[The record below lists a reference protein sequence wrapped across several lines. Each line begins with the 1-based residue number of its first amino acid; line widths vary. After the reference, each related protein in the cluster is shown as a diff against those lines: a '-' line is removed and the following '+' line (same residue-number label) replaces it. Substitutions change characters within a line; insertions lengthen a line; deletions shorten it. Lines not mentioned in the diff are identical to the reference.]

1 MTRKKGHTP
10 EHCLHRRSGRGYV
23 FLDGKQIPTGVW
35 GTPEADSKANELI
48 ARWLANGRK
57 LPEEMRPTVF
67 RVEDLVAQFWT
78 HAQEYY
84 RKNGEPTGEI
94 SKIRD
99 SVRPLLQLFGL
110 RPADTFTPRD
120 LEALQQ
126 HVVEEGRWARTT
138 INSRI
143 GVVKRIFRW
152 GTRRGLVSGN
162 TTHALQVVPGLLQT
176 RTTAREPEPVG
187 PVTEEH
193 MRAVLAHV
201 SPQIGAMIQI
211 QWHTGMRPGE
221 VLQMRW
227 VDIDRDNDEW
237 VYRPRRHK
245 LEHFGKKRRIWLGP
259 AAQAILCRWLKV
271 DQHSPIFSPR
281 DAEHSRLE
289 EQRASRTSPLTPSH
303 RARRE
308 RARKEP
314 RRVLRA
320 MYSTNTYAQAVT
332 RGCSAAGVP
341 KWRPNQLRHA
351 AAARIRAA
359 AGLDAAQVILGHS
372 NASTTEIYAC
382 IDDNKARALVRILG

>member
-23 FLDGKQIPTGVW
+23 FLDGRQIQTGAW
-35 GTPEADSKANELI
+35 GTPEADKKANDLI
-48 ARWLANGRK
+48 AGWLANGRK
-57 LPEEMRPTVF
+57 LPEGMSPTVF

-84 RKNGEPTGEI
+84 RKNGETTGET

-99 SVRPLLQLFGL
+99 SVRPLLHLFGL
-110 RPADTFTPRD
+110 RPVDTFTPRD

-126 HVVEEGRWARTT
+126 HVVAEGRWARTT

-162 TTHALQVVPGLLQT
+162 TTHALQALPGLLQT
-176 RTTAREPEPVG
+176 RTRAREPEPVK
-187 PVTEEH
+187 PVSEEH

-201 SPQIGAMIQI
+201 PPQIAAMILI

-227 VDIDRDNDEW
+227 ADIDRMAEEW

-245 LEHFGKKRRIWLGP
+245 LEHFGKDRRIWLGP
-259 AAQAILCRWLKV
+259 ATQAILGAWLKL
-271 DQHSPIFSPR
+271 DQQAPIFSPR

-289 EQRASRTSPLTPSH
+289 AQRASRKSPLTPSH
-303 RARRE
+303 RARSE
-308 RARKEP
+308 RARKKP

-320 MYSTNTYAQAVT
+320 MYSTNTYAQAIA
-332 RGCSAAGVP
+332 RGCTAAGIP

-372 NASTTEIYAC
+372 NASTTELYAS